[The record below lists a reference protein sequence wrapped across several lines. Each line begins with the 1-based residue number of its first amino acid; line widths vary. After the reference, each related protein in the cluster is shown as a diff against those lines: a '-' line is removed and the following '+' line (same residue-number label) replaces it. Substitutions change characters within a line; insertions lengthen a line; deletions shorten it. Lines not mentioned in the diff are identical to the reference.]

1 MRVRPELWEHIEKG
15 GAMEQPQ
22 PRKLY
27 RSQTDRKVAGVC
39 GGLAGYFNVDPTLIR
54 VLFIVLA
61 VCGGAGLVL
70 YLAMWIVVP
79 DASKASP
86 PTGS

>member
-1 MRVRPELWEHIEKG
+1 
-15 GAMEQPQ
+15 MEQPQ

-39 GGLAGYFNVDPTLIR
+39 GGLAEYFNVDPTLIR
-54 VLFIVLA
+54 VLFVVLA

-70 YLAMWIVVP
+70 YLAMWILVP
-79 DASKASP
+79 DTSKAPP
-86 PTGS
+86 PTAG

>member
-1 MRVRPELWEHIEKG
+1 
-15 GAMEQPQ
+15 MEQPQ

-39 GGLAGYFNVDPTLIR
+39 GGLAEYFNVDPTLIR

-79 DASKASP
+79 DASKASHADP
-86 PTGS
+86 PSR

>member
-1 MRVRPELWEHIEKG
+1 
-15 GAMEQPQ
+15 MEQPQ

-39 GGLAGYFNVDPTLIR
+39 GGLADYFNVDPTLIR

-79 DASKASP
+79 DASKASSQ
-86 PTGS
+86 TGG

>member
-1 MRVRPELWEHIEKG
+1 
-15 GAMEQPQ
+15 MEQPQ

-39 GGLAGYFNVDPTLIR
+39 GGLAEYFNVDPTLIR

-79 DASKASP
+79 EASKASP
-86 PTGS
+86 PTGG